1 MGILADSHYLDQ
13 LGQRFDYSLNELAEK
28 LYNFKTGKNT
38 KLFHYTSSKSLE
50 NILKENELWFS
61 DSTCLNDKSEGSY
74 YIELFYD
81 YFKNFN
87 NGESEFSR
95 FKEEVLDSIH
105 LENETFFH
113 AKNFSKTAERMKYFI
128 CSLSLDDDSLPMWNY
143 YTKNHDKIG
152 YNLCFNKS
160 NIVNSIKESLK
171 QKKIK
176 YYNVESIKVL
186 YDKNKQNNFL
196 KECILLTY
204 GKWKEANIYGM
215 FVIADLVELLIRLKF
230 IFKHPSFKSEK
241 EVKLVIS
248 ISEDDFNKQ
257 INKKILKIRTQNNEI
272 VPYLSLAFDN
282 SLKEIKASPLTP
294 NYMSVEY
301 LLKYYGY
308 KNVKIEK
315 SEIPLR

>member
-1 MGILADSHYLDQ
+1 M
-13 LGQRFDYSLNELAEK
+13 
-28 LYNFKTGKNT
+28 
-38 KLFHYTSSKSLE
+38 
-50 NILKENELWFS
+50 
-61 DSTCLNDKSEGSY
+61 
-74 YIELFYD
+74 
-81 YFKNFN
+81 
-87 NGESEFSR
+87 
-95 FKEEVLDSIH
+95 
-105 LENETFFH
+105 
-113 AKNFSKTAERMKYFI
+113 
-128 CSLSLDDDSLPMWNY
+128 
-143 YTKNHDKIG
+143 
-152 YNLCFNKS
+152 
-160 NIVNSIKESLK
+160 
-171 QKKIK
+171 
-176 YYNVESIKVL
+176 
-186 YDKNKQNNFL
+186 
-196 KECILLTY
+196 LTY

-315 SEIPLR
+315 SEIPLRY